1 MVEIS
6 HINESYSLVENLSLD
21 SKKSLANTLSPYVDN
36 FQFNPRYRCG
46 VWDGRIPFYKIY
58 NNKFII
64 PKGLCFLLEKFFKKH
79 DIEYSLQKTEFYS
92 LKQNDIETFIESLN
106 IPFKPYSYQVKCVL
120 DSLNEGR
127 LTNLSATGSGKSLI
141 IYMITRFLLNDSK
154 KVLIIVP
161 NIMLVNQ
168 IYSDFESY
176 GFKEIS
182 NFVQQIGGEFK
193 DKEFH
198 KPCVITTYQSQL
210 RFSGEYDFDAIIV
223 DECHGVGVE
232 SKLKDLILPK
242 GTKAK
247 FRFGFTGTLPKSD
260 VSKLSVYSML
270 GKPNRVITA
279 QGLINIGLATPVEIK
294 AIFMNYNSED
304 TKEIHR
310 LKNYQ
315 KEEKFINEHFKRNE
329 VLVGILEKIRKRGN
343 TLVLYSKLIQGD
355 NILKT
360 FLRKYLNLDSNSKIE
375 ILKELNQN
383 TLKNLDSKT
392 YYCVKTPL
400 NNKIKDFIKSL
411 CIDTS
416 KIVLLEDFNI
426 FCVSGE
432 INDIERERIRQIMET
447 HSNAII
453 LATMKTMSTGV
464 NIKKLKNLVFAS
476 STKSEVTLAQSI
488 GRIMRLH
495 DSKSVVEVFD
505 IIDSAVTPRGKENYF
520 LKHFKERLNEYLESG
535 YPLQEIEINL

>member
-1 MVEIS
+1 
-6 HINESYSLVENLSLD
+6 
-21 SKKSLANTLSPYVDN
+21 
-36 FQFNPRYRCG
+36 
-46 VWDGRIPFYKIY
+46 
-58 NNKFII
+58 
-64 PKGLCFLLEKFFKKH
+64 
-79 DIEYSLQKTEFYS
+79 
-92 LKQNDIETFIESLN
+92 
-106 IPFKPYSYQVKCVL
+106 
-120 DSLNEGR
+120 
-127 LTNLSATGSGKSLI
+127 
-141 IYMITRFLLNDSK
+141 
-154 KVLIIVP
+154 
-161 NIMLVNQ
+161 
-168 IYSDFESY
+168 
-176 GFKEIS
+176 
-182 NFVQQIGGEFK
+182 
-193 DKEFH
+193 
-198 KPCVITTYQSQL
+198 
-210 RFSGEYDFDAIIV
+210 
-223 DECHGVGVE
+223 
-232 SKLKDLILPK
+232 
-242 GTKAK
+242 
-247 FRFGFTGTLPKSD
+247 
-260 VSKLSVYSML
+260 ML